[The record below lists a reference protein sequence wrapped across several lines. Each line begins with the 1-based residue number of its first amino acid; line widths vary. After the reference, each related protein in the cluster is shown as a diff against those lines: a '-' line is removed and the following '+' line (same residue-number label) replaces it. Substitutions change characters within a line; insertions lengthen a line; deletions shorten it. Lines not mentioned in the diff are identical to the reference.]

1 MLKKRIV
8 RSAHSKF
15 NIHSFKINSMRI
27 ENIHFKNI
35 EVFDDELIEFEPTGE
50 ENQAEIHII
59 TGPNGSGK
67 STILYGLAS
76 AFEEEDNINNH
87 HGKGNFFYKRFRYFN
102 GVKKQDLQETTNG
115 LPVSEAI
122 IQTDINTEPIRIFGC
137 KNCNPWVHIEREVD
151 GKMFEFKHCSITVA
165 ELRLS
170 YQSHQLNSYFKIYRI
185 KVFIF

>member
-50 ENQAEIHII
+50 ENQTEIHII

-76 AFEEEDNINNH
+76 AFEE
-87 HGKGNFFYKRFRYFN
+87 
-102 GVKKQDLQETTNG
+102 DLN
-115 LPVSEAI
+115 S
-122 IQTDINTEPIRIFGC
+122 DF
-137 KNCNPWVHIEREVD
+137 NCN
-151 GKMFEFKHCSITVA
+151 KF
-165 ELRLS
+165 RLKKGRRFS
-170 YQSHQLNSYFKIYRI
+170 YLAS
-185 KVFIF
+185 